1 MALLSL
7 ISLPAPVPQL
17 GLRLVQVPLGD
28 LPEGLDL
35 VSLQLEVALLLL
47 LAVQLLPEVDDV
59 VLQLEVRHAQVTE
72 TYCLKLQFAGN
83 TQSLKLHLIVVFQ
96 VKVFSQAEVTG
107 VPNEVDSVLVI
118 LRS

>member
-59 VLQLEVRHAQVTE
+59 FLQLEVRHTQVTE
-72 TYCLKLQFAGN
+72 TYCSKLQFAGN
-83 TQSLKLHLIVVFQ
+83 TQSLKLPLIVVF
-96 VKVFSQAEVTG
+96 QAEVTG

-118 LRS
+118 LDHNRAC